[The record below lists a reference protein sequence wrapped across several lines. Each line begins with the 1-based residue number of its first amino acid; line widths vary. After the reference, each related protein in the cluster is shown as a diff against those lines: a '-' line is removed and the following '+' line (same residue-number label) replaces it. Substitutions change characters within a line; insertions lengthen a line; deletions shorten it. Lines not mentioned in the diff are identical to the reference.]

1 MPLMLY
7 NGWLKM
13 QINCSERNVEE
24 LKLDPITIL
33 HIPHSSTCIPREE
46 RGDIH
51 LSDGALK
58 VELLRMTDWY
68 TDELFKLSDNIAIS
82 VVFPVS
88 RLVVDPERF
97 EDDAQETSS
106 KWGMGV
112 IYTKTSQ
119 GHRLRDTPTPQ
130 ERRRFLAS
138 YYRPHHAQLAVCVK
152 NSLKRH
158 NKALVVDCHSFPSMP
173 QPYEENQNAI
183 RPDICIGTDD
193 FHTPNWIL
201 KQLLEAF
208 EAEGFICAINSP
220 FCGAL
225 VPLDYYQIDKSVS
238 SVMIEVN
245 RGLYLD
251 ESSGQKGTHFIEVR
265 NSIQKVVSN
274 LIAAFGI
281 RSSS

>member
-1 MPLMLY
+1 MLY
-7 NGWLKM
+7 KGWLKM
-13 QINCSERNVEE
+13 QINCSERNVEG
-24 LKLDPITIL
+24 LNLDPITIL
-33 HIPHSSTCIPREE
+33 HIPHSSTHIPREE

-51 LSDGALK
+51 LSDEALK

-68 TDELFKLSDNIAIS
+68 TDELFELPDNIAIP

-106 KWGMGV
+106 GWGMGV

-119 GHRLRDTPTPQ
+119 GHRLRDTLTPQ
-130 ERRRFLAS
+130 ERRRLLAS
-138 YYRPHHAQLAVCVK
+138 YYRPHHAQLAACVK
-152 NSLKRH
+152 NSLICH

-173 QPYEENQNAI
+173 QPYEENQNAK

-201 KQLLEAF
+201 KQLLEAL
-208 EAEGFICAINSP
+208 EAEGFVCAINSP

-225 VPLDYYQIDKSVS
+225 VPMDYYQTDKSVS
-238 SVMIEVN
+238 SIMIEVN

-265 NSIQKVVSN
+265 NSLQKVVSN
-274 LIAAFGI
+274 LIVAFGI

>member
-1 MPLMLY
+1 M
-7 NGWLKM
+7 
-13 QINCSERNVEE
+13 
-24 LKLDPITIL
+24 DPITIL
-33 HIPHSSTCIPREE
+33 HIPHSSTRIPREE

-51 LSDGALK
+51 LSDEALK

-68 TDELFKLSDNIAIS
+68 TDELFKLPDNIAIP

-106 KWGMGV
+106 RWGMGV

-130 ERRRFLAS
+130 ERRQLLAS
-138 YYRPHHAQLAVCVK
+138 YYRPHHAQLAACVK
-152 NSLKRH
+152 NRLKRH

-201 KQLLEAF
+201 KQLLEAL
-208 EAEGFICAINSP
+208 EAEGFVCELNSP
-220 FCGAL
+220 FSGAL
-225 VPLDYYQIDKSVS
+225 VPMDYYQIDKSVS

-251 ESSGQKGTHFIEVR
+251 ESSGKKGTHFIEVR

>member
-1 MPLMLY
+1 MLY

-13 QINCSERNVEE
+13 QINCSERNVEG

-33 HIPHSSTCIPREE
+33 HIPHSSTHIPREE

-51 LSDGALK
+51 LSDEALK

-68 TDELFKLSDNIAIS
+68 TDELFKLPDNIAIPL
-82 VVFPVS
+82 VFPVS

-106 KWGMGV
+106 RWGMGV

-130 ERRRFLAS
+130 ERRRLLAS
-138 YYRPHHAQLAVCVK
+138 YYRPHHAQLAACVK

-201 KQLLEAF
+201 KQLLEAL
-208 EAEGFICAINSP
+208 EAEGFVCELNSP
-220 FCGAL
+220 FSGAL
-225 VPLDYYQIDKSVS
+225 VPMDYYQIDKSVS

-251 ESSGQKGTHFIEVR
+251 ESSGKKGAHFIEVR

-274 LIAAFGI
+274 LIVAFGI
-281 RSSS
+281 RSNS

>member
-1 MPLMLY
+1 MLY

-13 QINCSERNVEE
+13 QINCSERNVEG

-33 HIPHSSTCIPREE
+33 HIPHSSTRIPREE

-51 LSDGALK
+51 LSDEALK
-58 VELLRMTDWY
+58 DELLRMTDWY
-68 TDELFKLSDNIAIS
+68 TDELFKLPDNIAIP

-106 KWGMGV
+106 RWGMGV

-130 ERRRFLAS
+130 ERRQLLAS
-138 YYRPHHAQLAVCVK
+138 YYRPHHAQLAACVK
-152 NSLKRH
+152 NRLKRH

-201 KQLLEAF
+201 KQLLEAL
-208 EAEGFICAINSP
+208 EAEGFVCELNSP
-220 FCGAL
+220 FSGAL
-225 VPLDYYQIDKSVS
+225 VPMDYYQKDKSVS

-265 NSIQKVVSN
+265 NSIQKVVST